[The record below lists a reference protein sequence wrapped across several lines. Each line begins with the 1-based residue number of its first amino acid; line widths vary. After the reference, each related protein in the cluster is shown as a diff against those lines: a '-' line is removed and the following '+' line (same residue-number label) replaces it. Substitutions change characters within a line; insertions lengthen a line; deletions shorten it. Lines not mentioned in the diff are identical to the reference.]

1 MTTFKINFPE
11 IVTRKIHSIEFGTST
26 SKRLRSITKKFRLP
40 LTRAPWSLVITE
52 SILPDNNKGCDVLM
66 SGSFHEVL
74 MGDSCLTEPM
84 LEPLLSLMFSLAK
97 HELIQEYT
105 ELEYELSAITLN
117 QCEIL
122 DLEQP
127 LYFKFDTPEDVI
139 QQYLDIQSHCE
150 VMLDGQRYSMAA
162 KGKKCYVDQTVSRI
176 SKSKKSRWEFH
187 VELPF
192 GRVSFSTIL
201 QSSNWPEGLKTIEG
215 PTDQEKV
222 LPVLKCLLQA
232 TFHVNLKDFQLEGNI
247 LPSNPMNWTKTEI
260 PNSPFQLIWDAVLRE
275 LWLNLI
281 IPKNVQDVDQ
291 SQLKYSEQEVL
302 GMYFNAPERNLLNS
316 NRMKDPIDR
325 MKIHT
330 NIINKTGINMEVP
343 WVILKNNRSEIGDQ
357 LARFINP
364 SEVEPLSRYTLTRA
378 FIAEQ
383 VERLENAI
391 EQKRLSDDWP

>member
-26 SKRLRSITKKFRLP
+26 SKRLRSITKKFQSP

-52 SILPDNNKGCDVLM
+52 SILPDNNKSCDVLM
-66 SGSFHEVL
+66 SGRFHEVL

-122 DLEQP
+122 NLEQP
-127 LYFKFDTPEDVI
+127 FYFKFDTPEDVI
-139 QQYLDIQSHCE
+139 QKYLDIQSHCE

-176 SKSKKSRWEFH
+176 SKSKKSRWAFH

-192 GRVSFSTIL
+192 GRVSFSTML
-201 QSSNWPEGLKTIEG
+201 QSSNWPETLKTMEG
-215 PTDQEKV
+215 HTDQEEV
-222 LPVLKCLLQA
+222 LPILKCLLQA
-232 TFHVNLKDFQLEGNI
+232 TVHVNLKDFQLEGKA
-247 LPSNPMNWTKTEI
+247 LPSNPMNWTKAEI
-260 PNSPFQLIWDAVLRE
+260 PSSPFQLIWDAVLRR

-281 IPKNVQDVDQ
+281 IPKNVQAVDQ

-302 GMYFNAPERNLLNS
+302 EMYFNAPERNLLNS
-316 NRMKDPIDR
+316 HRMKDPIDR

-343 WVILKNNRSEIGDQ
+343 WMILRNNRSEIGAQ
-357 LARFINP
+357 LACFINP
-364 SEVEPLSRYTLTRA
+364 GEVEPLSRYTLTRA
-378 FIAEQ
+378 FIGEQ
-383 VERLENAI
+383 AERLEKAI
-391 EQKRLSDDWP
+391 EQKRFSDDWP

>member
-1 MTTFKINFPE
+1 
-11 IVTRKIHSIEFGTST
+11 
-26 SKRLRSITKKFRLP
+26 
-40 LTRAPWSLVITE
+40 
-52 SILPDNNKGCDVLM
+52 
-66 SGSFHEVL
+66 
-74 MGDSCLTEPM
+74 M